1 MHPKIFAL
9 IMACAVLFVVIDL
22 IRRQKMTFKYAL
34 TWLVTSGLVL
44 FFTIQDQWLNQLAGW
59 AGFAL
64 PSNFIFFLLL
74 IFVIFFSLL
83 LTLYMNEQNSRSEAL
98 AQAIARMDHRLK
110 KLELE
115 STGREGSS
123 PGQDH

>member
-9 IMACAVLFVVIDL
+9 FVTFLILILVINL

-34 TWLVTSGLVL
+34 AWLASSILVIVL
-44 FFTIQDQWLNQLAGW
+44 TVQDPWIRALAQW

-64 PSNFIFFLLL
+64 TSNFIFFLLL

-83 LTLYMNEQNSRSEAL
+83 LTIHINEQNSRTESL
-98 AQAIARMDHRLK
+98 AQAIAKLDYRLK
-110 KLELE
+110 KIEKGGP
-115 STGREGSS
+115 SEG
-123 PGQDH
+123 P

>member
-1 MHPKIFAL
+1 MHPKTFA
-9 IMACAVLFVVIDL
+9 IAMACTILILVIDL

-34 TWLVTSGLVL
+34 TWLAASSLVL
-44 FFTIQDQWLNQLAGW
+44 FFTIQDRWLNSLAAW

-83 LTLYMNEQNSRSEAL
+83 LTLHINEQNSRTESL
-98 AQAIARMDHRLK
+98 TQAIAKLDERLK
-110 KLELE
+110 KFE
-115 STGREGSS
+115 REK
-123 PGQDH
+123 PGEPR

>member
-9 IMACAVLFVVIDL
+9 IMASLILVSVLNQ

-34 TWLVTSGLVL
+34 AWLVSSSLVL
-44 FFTIQDQWLNQLAGW
+44 IFTVQDSWLKGLAQW
-59 AGFAL
+59 AGFTL

-83 LTLYMNEQNSRSEAL
+83 LTIHINEQNSRSESL
-98 AQAIARMDHRLK
+98 AQTIAKLDYRLK
-110 KLELE
+110 KIEQE
-115 STGREGSS
+115 KSQKEA
-123 PGQDH
+123 